1 MADKRFF
8 VVAFIFFIKKTKNKT
23 KKRMVDRDSGKFYL
37 GLDIG
42 ERKVSVHAH
51 VCVCVLGIFLTISY
65 HHFVLSSLFLV
76 LLPLAEL

>member
-8 VVAFIFFIKKTKNKT
+8 VVAFIFLLKKKQ
-23 KKRMVDRDSGKFYL
+23 KRMVDRDSGKFYL